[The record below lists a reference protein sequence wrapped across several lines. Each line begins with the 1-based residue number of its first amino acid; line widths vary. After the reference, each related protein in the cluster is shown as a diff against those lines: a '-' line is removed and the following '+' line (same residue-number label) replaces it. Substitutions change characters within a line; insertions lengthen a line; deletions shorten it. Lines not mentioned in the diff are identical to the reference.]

1 MAKQKTKVYD
11 FRKVSM
17 EVEIGV
23 FQEPVGSSKRIR
35 CRSRW
40 TPYH

>member
-1 MAKQKTKVYD
+1 MNMAKQKTKVYD

-23 FQEPVGSSKRIR
+23 FQELGPCRIR
-35 CRSRW
+35 SL
-40 TPYH
+40 